1 MTYLTFSPEYGRRL
15 SYQRRGSGPLV
26 VCIPGGPGMDP
37 EAYFADLELPGY
49 QLLVF
54 APRGTGESSVP
65 STSDGYGIA
74 GYVDDVEALREH
86 LGQHKLT
93 LYGNSHGACVALA
106 YAGAHP
112 DRVERLVLTNGP
124 ARLDDAFIAAAK
136 RARTHFTETF
146 ADGADRLAAAADADD
161 ALGGELDEAE
171 RRRQYRTL
179 MAGYVAELGPA
190 EVGYLDRLCA
200 APVNWE
206 PVFEMSKEFVAGLD
220 LLAGAQAVVAPAL
233 AIGCEF
239 DVTVPASAMHLIA
252 EALPNGHFLELAGVG
267 HFPEVE
273 APAEFRAA
281 VSAFLAGRPIAGLPM
296 PTAVAPIASA
306 ITTSVASRTPPS
318 NMTGVEPAAVKMA
331 GKSSSVG
338 IPEFAWRPP

>member
-1 MTYLTFSPEYGRRL
+1 MTYLTFAPEDGRRL

-37 EAYFADLELPGY
+37 EAYFAELELPGY

-65 STSDGYGIA
+65 STSGGYGIV
-74 GYVDDVEALREH
+74 GYVEDVEALREH
-86 LGQHKLT
+86 LGQQKLT
-93 LYGNSHGACVALA
+93 LYGNSHGACVALG

-124 ARLDDAFIAAAK
+124 ARIDDAFITAAK
-136 RARTHFTETF
+136 RVRTHFAETF

-161 ALGGELDEAE
+161 ALGGALDEAE
-171 RRRQYRTL
+171 RRRQYRTM

-220 LLAGAQAVVAPAL
+220 LLAGAEAILAPAL

-239 DVTVPASAMHLIA
+239 DVTVPAAAMQLIA

-273 APAEFRAA
+273 ASPEFRVA
-281 VSAFLAGRPIAGLPM
+281 VTEFLARL
-296 PTAVAPIASA
+296 
-306 ITTSVASRTPPS
+306 
-318 NMTGVEPAAVKMA
+318 
-331 GKSSSVG
+331 
-338 IPEFAWRPP
+338 

>member
-1 MTYLTFSPEYGRRL
+1 MRGVALTYLTFELEDGRAL

-37 EAYFADLELPGY
+37 DAYFAGLELPGH

-54 APRGTGESSVP
+54 APRGTGESSAP
-65 STSDGYGIA
+65 STWGGYGIA

-86 LGQHKLT
+86 LGQQRLT

-124 ARLDDAFIAAAK
+124 ARVDDAFIAAAE
-136 RARTHFTETF
+136 RVRTRFAETF
-146 ADGADRLAAAADADD
+146 ADGADRLAAAAAAGDAI
-161 ALGGELDEAE
+161 GGELGEAE

-179 MAGYVAELGPA
+179 MARYVAELRPA

-206 PVFEMSKEFVAGLD
+206 PALAMSEEFAAGLD

-239 DVTVPASAMHLIA
+239 DVTVPASAMALIA
-252 EALPNGHFLELAGVG
+252 EALPNGRFLELAGVG

-281 VSAFLAGRPIAGLPM
+281 VTAFLAGRPVAG
-296 PTAVAPIASA
+296 VA
-306 ITTSVASRTPPS
+306 
-318 NMTGVEPAAVKMA
+318 
-331 GKSSSVG
+331 
-338 IPEFAWRPP
+338 